1 MFIQNIQIFNNQNK
15 SQYNTQPKKISFEAN
30 KLRLTKEIMLNTEQ
44 LEQISFIADIYR
56 QVTAFYSGLNG
67 PYSYRFKDCFP
78 NMLAGEKRKG
88 FIFEGLLPKFD
99 NRLQIA
105 KLDPSNPDE
114 ILSLRITDKEY
125 KDLLTCRIN
134 NDGKAHI
141 SADENYTPIW
151 TSNPF
156 VQNAELN
163 HDEFLSKLQVVFLNL
178 RTYSENFIKI
188 SKQLKSNM
196 NKSTVGEAISH
207 IQLVRI
213 SQGIKPEMDDLMSN
227 YSELDSLLRL
237 GRSTNAVTYKRMY
250 FGDDYDCGK
259 GMLFKNV
266 GRNGETYLYC
276 PAKSKDDDRVL
287 RIVVQDKKGKILNGF
302 VFFEDGRVM
311 KQVSV
316 EGIKAEDFRIQNLIE
331 LSDSEIKTSGLK
343 ETMDVINE
351 NITKFKAFVAEK
363 VQARSDK
370 KIRRQAE
377 LAQKAERKEQ
387 RMERR
392 AEKEKAIAERKEA
405 RKIKQEEALQVRQQK
420 EEARKIKEETR
431 RIKEEEKDK
440 LRQQRFEMGLLKEA
454 EKVAL
459 EEEKEILEQRKLQAQ
474 LREIASQAKGVQER
488 LLGGFGYNKP
498 TSAERTA
505 ERRVKDRHSKKEL
518 TPKKTEEVKKPKKRL
533 VKAKEQ
539 PQVTHSNLRLR
550 PVVRNFVTKTHNFY
564 EFSIAKF
571 VNDLGKL
578 FATPVEER
586 SPHLIHEYL
595 PDGRVFKGRI
605 TVKTSDG
612 AQVTV
617 SKIKSPL
624 YMDFSYYSV
633 KITKDGQ
640 TYVLNFDK
648 EAGKVLNSTPEGKLI
663 IDEKHRV
670 NYLPKTQV
678 VKNCPIANQLPMY
691 LDELFVRRDDAERV
705 VLSTGLKM
713 TKLPSSKEKMLAQKE
728 QEILEALKLEPDYD

>member
-1 MFIQNIQIFNNQNK
+1 MFVHNIQVFNNQNK
-15 SQYNTQPKKISFEAN
+15 PQYNVQPRKISFEAN
-30 KLRLTKEIMLNTEQ
+30 KLRLTKEIMLNAEQ
-44 LEQISFIADIYR
+44 LEQVSFIADIYKK
-56 QVTAFYSGLNG
+56 VTAFYSGLNG
-67 PYSYRFKDCFP
+67 PYSYKFKDCFP

-99 NRLQIA
+99 SRLQIA
-105 KLDPSNPDE
+105 KLDPFSSDE
-114 ILSLRITDKEY
+114 IISLRITDKEY

-141 SADENYTPIW
+141 SADENYTPVW
-151 TSNPF
+151 ESNPF

-196 NKSTVGEAISH
+196 NKSTVSEAISH

-213 SQGIKPEMDDLMSN
+213 SQGIKPEMDELISN

-237 GRSTNAVTYKRMY
+237 GRATNAVTYKRMY

-259 GMLFKNV
+259 GMLFKNI
-266 GRNGETYLYC
+266 GKNGETYLYC

-287 RIVVQDKKGKILNGF
+287 RIVVQDKKGKALNGF

-316 EGIKAEDFRIQNLIE
+316 DGIKAEDFRIQNLIE
-331 LSDSEIKTSGLK
+331 LSDSEIKTYGVKDAMGIL
-343 ETMDVINE
+343 NE

-363 VQARSDK
+363 VQVRSDK
-370 KIRRQAE
+370 KARRQAE

-405 RKIKQEEALQVRQQK
+405 RRIKQEEALQVRQQK
-420 EEARKIKEETR
+420 EEAR
-431 RIKEEEKDK
+431 RIKEEENAK
-440 LRQQRFEMGLLKEA
+440 LRQQRYEIGLLKEA

-474 LREIASQAKGVQER
+474 LRDITSQAKGVQEK
-488 LLGGFGYNKP
+488 LLGAFGYNKS
-498 TSAERTA
+498 TSAERA
-505 ERRVKDRHSKKEL
+505 VERRIKDRHSKKEL
-518 TPKKTEEVKKPKKRL
+518 TPKKIEEVKKPKKRL
-533 VKAKEQ
+533 VKPKEQ
-539 PQVTHSNLRLR
+539 PQVTHLKLPIR
-550 PVVRNFVTKTHNFY
+550 PVVRNVITKTYNFY
-564 EFSIAKF
+564 EFSISKF

-605 TVKTSDG
+605 TVKTADG

-624 YMDFSYYSV
+624 YVDFSYYSV

-648 EAGKVLNSTPEGKLI
+648 EAYRVLNSTPEGKLI

-678 VKNCPIANQLPMY
+678 VKNCPIANNIPMY
-691 LDELFVRRDDAERV
+691 LEELFVRRDDAERV

-713 TKLPSSKEKMLAQKE
+713 TKLPSSNEKMLAQKE